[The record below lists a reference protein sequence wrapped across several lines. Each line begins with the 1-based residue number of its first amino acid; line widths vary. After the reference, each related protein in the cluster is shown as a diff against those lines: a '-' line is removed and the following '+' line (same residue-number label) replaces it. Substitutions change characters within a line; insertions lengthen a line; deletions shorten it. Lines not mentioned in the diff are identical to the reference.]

1 MAEEQRALRR
11 TETELRYWDRIFRWS
26 LVVSVLFHVLIVLLF
41 RNEQVVPETPLAA
54 AGERAGDPRAA
65 AGGGMEMIAMR
76 VETPPPVPEP
86 IPVPPEPVPVPV
98 PEPVPEPAPQDEPA
112 REPAQSTSQQASA
125 GAGRG
130 TDTGPGTETGT
141 GRGDGGD
148 SEEGLYRLTAPS
160 PRGMIL
166 PPADRPSRV
175 KGMTVTVYVFVAAS
189 GAVVSDSTRIAPS
202 TGDSRFDRRLRD
214 DAAQWKFRPGMRGG
228 QPIAAW
234 FPYTLI
240 F

>member
-1 MAEEQRALRR
+1 MAEERQTTRR
-11 TETELRYWDRIFRWS
+11 TEAQLRYWDRVFRWS
-26 LVVSVLFHVLIVLLF
+26 LVLSVLFHVLVLLLF
-41 RNEQVVPETPLAA
+41 RNEQVLPETPFAA

-65 AGGGMEMIAMR
+65 AGGGMEMVAMR
-76 VETPPPVPEP
+76 MEMPPPVPEP
-86 IPVPPEPVPVPV
+86 IPTPAEPVPVPV
-98 PEPVPEPAPQDEPA
+98 PEPIPEPEPQDDPASEPS
-112 REPAQSTSQQASA
+112 QSTSQQASP
-125 GAGRG
+125 GSGRG

-148 SEEGLYRLTAPS
+148 AEEGLYRLTAPS

-166 PPADRPSRV
+166 PPTDRPSRV

-228 QPIAAW
+228 EPIAAW